1 MEREVKRGDMFFA
14 AMSGVG
20 SEQSGYR
27 PVVVLSNDIGNDRS
41 GTVIAAVITS
51 HTDKAKMPTHCRI
64 KAQQGLGCDSL
75 VLLEQIRTIDKLRLK
90 EYIGT
95 LNGEAMGRI
104 DKALA
109 VSVGLKKI
117 AY

>member
-1 MEREVKRGDMFFA
+1 MFYA
-14 AMSGVG
+14 AMFGVG

-27 PVVVLSNDIGNDRS
+27 PVVIVSNDIGNDHS

-64 KAQQGLGCDSL
+64 KAQQGLDCDSL
-75 VLLEQIRTIDKLRLK
+75 VMLEQIRTIDKLRLK

-95 LNGEAMGRI
+95 LNGDAMCRV
-104 DKALA
+104 DRALA
-109 VSVGLKKI
+109 VSVGLKK
-117 AY
+117 